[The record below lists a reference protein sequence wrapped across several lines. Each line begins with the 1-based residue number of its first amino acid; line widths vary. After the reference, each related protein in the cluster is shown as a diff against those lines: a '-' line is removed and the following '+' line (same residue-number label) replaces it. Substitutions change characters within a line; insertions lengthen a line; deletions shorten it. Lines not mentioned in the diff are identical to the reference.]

1 MINLLLNKDT
11 IEIRQLS
18 PGCKWPSELL
28 NPTKSQPN
36 TTLYLLTEFLELQL
50 DDGNLEPIFGSAFI
64 YDVHSRLKVS
74 ETFHFDTNSTRMMN
88 LFSGSMTNQQLAYR
102 DVTSLAQTCL
112 FRISSRYNLSN
123 STDLRSNITKP
134 YLKTPSGGSAEK
146 IGVHSNVPTND
157 CESNNDDDFGLEDV
171 LLFASEWTEKL
182 TFNSCKTSCCKGG
195 LFLIIRV
202 EKVLQQGDVN
212 DIIEGYNKD
221 EKKGLSFSNVPLA
234 NACR

>member
-1 MINLLLNKDT
+1 M
-11 IEIRQLS
+11 
-18 PGCKWPSELL
+18 
-28 NPTKSQPN
+28 
-36 TTLYLLTEFLELQL
+36 TEFLELQL

-88 LFSGSMTNQQLAYR
+88 LFNGSMTNQQLAYR

-182 TFNSCKTSCCKGG
+182 TYNSCKTSCCKGG

-202 EKVLQQGDVN
+202 
-212 DIIEGYNKD
+212 
-221 EKKGLSFSNVPLA
+221 S
-234 NACR
+234 